1 MYVFKELYPMKPS
14 SHKGIKAEYNFFL
27 LLVALGLLYNYHEIL
42 FMRPCGIHQWRSCV
56 SAAFPVNYYYGGSF
70 LTTQTNALLADGLS
84 SDVTVVE
91 FPLIYYIISLFYRV
105 FGVNELWFRLVQ
117 VSIGFAGLIYLFKA
131 TYLVTRDQFYAGV
144 LPLIIFTSPVY
155 VFYLNGFIPDSV
167 ALSLTFGGLYYF
179 LKFSE
184 NKRFRS
190 WLVSMLFFLLAGITK
205 TSSLLPYFGLGGV
218 AVLDL
223 AGRLRKPGVESMFV
237 FKFRYIISYLAV
249 MALIVAWYYYA
260 KVYSEAHGGSVSAVE
275 IRPIWRLDQ
284 GPIQDS
290 WNSLKKWFN
299 GGIYHYKYFLILSL
313 LVFLGMLPFYKK
325 ADRFW
330 YRLSILVFLG
340 AFAFTMLF
348 FRSMRDHDYYQINN
362 LFLLVSIYLSLFAM
376 LANIRPKLMFS
387 PWTKVLVG
395 IVLLVLVLTC
405 DKKMKYRYSFDDWHY
420 WSSMNNIARFDIEPY
435 LEELGIDRSAKVHCT
450 PDQSI
455 NISLYLCNRKGFTD
469 FWPYGKLPLD
479 ERVVQLK
486 KAGIEYVI
494 IGNRE
499 NFPDIENLDE
509 ILGEKIGQTGTTEI
523 FRLSTDE

>member
-1 MYVFKELYPMKPS
+1 MFSKSLNRMKHFKLKDVKP
-14 SHKGIKAEYNFFL
+14 EYWFL
-27 LLVALGLLYNYHEIL
+27 LLLLALGFHYNYHEIL
-42 FMRPCGIHQWRSCV
+42 TFRPCGIHQWRSCV
-56 SAAFPVNYYYGGSF
+56 SAAFPVNYYYGGNF

-117 VSIGFAGLIYLFKA
+117 VSIGFMGLLYLFKA
-131 TYLVTRDQFYAGV
+131 SYLVTRDWFYAAV
-144 LPLIIFTSPVY
+144 IPIIIFTTPVY

-167 ALSLTFGGLYYF
+167 SLSLTFGGLYYF

-184 NKRFRS
+184 NKRYGS
-190 WLVSMLFFLLAGITK
+190 WVISMLFFLLAGITK

-218 AVLDL
+218 AVLELID
-223 AGRLRKPGVESMFV
+223 RLRKTGGDSMFI
-237 FKFRYIISYLAV
+237 FKFKHIISYLAV

-290 WNSLKKWFN
+290 LNSLKKWFRH
-299 GGIYHYKYFLILSL
+299 GDYHNKHFLILSL
-313 LVFLGMLPFYKK
+313 VIFLGMLPFYKK
-325 ADRFW
+325 ANRFW

-362 LFLLVSIYLSLFAM
+362 LFLLLTIYLSLFA
-376 LANIRPKLMFS
+376 LIGKTWPKLFVS
-387 PWTKVLVG
+387 PWTKVMVG
-395 IVLLVLVLTC
+395 ILLLGLVYKC
-405 DKKMKYRYSFDDWHY
+405 DKKMAYRYSFDDWEY
-420 WSSMNNIARFDIEPY
+420 YSSMTNIARFDIEPY

-455 NISLYLCNRKGFTD
+455 NISLYLCNRKGVTD
-469 FWPYGKLPLD
+469 FWPYGKLPME
-479 ERVVQLK
+479 ERVVELR

-494 IGNRE
+494 VGNRE
-499 NFPDIENLDE
+499 KFPDVENLDE
-509 ILGEKIGQTGTTEI
+509 ILGKKIGQTGATEI
-523 FRLSTDE
+523 FQLNPGE